1 MTIKVFVFNPFQENT
16 YLVSTEQGDTLII
29 DPGCFNAA
37 EEKRL
42 SNYIAEQGLK
52 VTCVVNTHLHIDHVL
67 GNAYVEKTT
76 GVRAMAHEGDAFWL
90 NGLEAQCRM
99 FGLQPPTEK
108 TYATLIL
115 KEGDTIHVGNESFSV
130 LEVPGHSPG
139 GIALYNAT
147 QGCLFSGDTLFA
159 GSIGRTDLAGGDYET
174 QIKHIQEK
182 LMTLPDSTVVYC
194 GHGLST
200 TIGSER
206 LHNPY
211 L

>member
-16 YLVSTEQGDTLII
+16 YLISSETGDTLII
-29 DPGCFNAA
+29 DPGCFNPA
-37 EEKRL
+37 EENRL
-42 SNYIAEQGLK
+42 SSYLAEHGMR

-67 GNAYVEKTT
+67 GNAFVEKST
-76 GVRAMAHEGDAFWL
+76 GVRALAHEGDAFWL
-90 NGLEAQCRM
+90 NGLDAQCRM

-108 TYATLIL
+108 TNANLTL
-115 KEGDTIHVGNESFSV
+115 KEGDTLQVGNETFTV

-139 GIALYNAT
+139 GIALYNAA
-147 QGCLFSGDTLFA
+147 QACLFTGDALFA
-159 GSIGRTDLAGGDYET
+159 GSIGRTDLTGGDYNT
-174 QIKHIQEK
+174 LIKHIQAK

-194 GHGLST
+194 GHGPST

>member
-16 YLVSTEQGDTLII
+16 YVVSTEQGDTLII
-29 DPGCFNAA
+29 DPGCFNPA

-52 VTCVVNTHLHIDHVL
+52 VTCVVNTHLHIDHIL

-76 GVRAMAHEGDAFWL
+76 GIRALAHEGDAFWL
-90 NGLEAQCRM
+90 NGLDAQCRM

-108 TYATLIL
+108 TYATLTL
-115 KEGDTIHVGNESFSV
+115 KEGDTLQVGEEVFTV
-130 LEVPGHSPG
+130 FEVPGHSPG
-139 GIALYNAT
+139 GIALYNAA
-147 QGCLFSGDTLFA
+147 QACLFSGDTLFA
-159 GSIGRTDLAGGDYET
+159 GSIGRTDLTGGDYET
-174 QIKHIQEK
+174 QIKHIQNK
-182 LMTLPDSTVVYC
+182 LMSLPDSTVVYC
-194 GHGLST
+194 GHGPST